1 MTVPPVPDLCP
12 TSVVSLV
19 TPGHGAHNPTAVPA
33 RSIGRRFGG
42 AVPAHGRH
50 SAPYQPDQFASRLSQ
65 PPQAGP
71 GTAENSLYASLPTLG
86 QTRASSLPGSSA
98 RGRGNHNR
106 TRGRPGSQKPPMA
119 NTCRTTQPAPAPPRN
134 PLPGPE
140 MAAPAGRGATLA
152 GARGVPRVEEGSG
165 RGEGAAVPGTW
176 QGRATLTCRSRGAPR
191 RPRLR
196 HLPPAGGPHRLGS
209 ALRSAP
215 RRPAAA
221 AQAHCPSGGT

>member
-98 RGRGNHNR
+98 
-106 TRGRPGSQKPPMA
+106 
-119 NTCRTTQPAPAPPRN
+119 
-134 PLPGPE
+134 
-140 MAAPAGRGATLA
+140 
-152 GARGVPRVEEGSG
+152 SG
-165 RGEGAAVPGTW
+165 RGKSQPHTRPARLTKAAHGQYVPHHAAGTCASEEPPPW
-176 QGRATLTCRSRGAPR
+176 ARDGGTCREGSDPRR
-191 RPRLR
+191 RPR
-196 HLPPAGGPHRLGS
+196 GS
-209 ALRSAP
+209 
-215 RRPAAA
+215 
-221 AQAHCPSGGT
+221 SG